1 MATGS
6 DATAPPSAATAGI
19 GRRSASWLVA
29 VTAIVVIGLDQL
41 SKVWAVSAL
50 TGRPPLQVVGSWLQ
64 LVLVR
69 NSGAAFSLGGGFTV
83 VISLLA
89 VVIVVVLVRR
99 ARGLKSK
106 LWALALG
113 AMIGGALGNLTDRL
127 VRSPG
132 GLRGHVVDFIQ
143 LPYWPVFNV
152 ADMAVVGA
160 AILMVVLALR
170 GVEFDGS
177 RAGGQAVK
185 EAAAL
190 PADPAAEPPADPSP
204 GKV

>member
-6 DATAPPSAATAGI
+6 DVTAAAPAQRPGVLK
-19 GRRSASWLVA
+19 GSASWLVA
-29 VTAIVVIGLDQL
+29 VTAIVVICLDQL
-41 SKVWAVSAL
+41 SKVWAVASL
-50 TGRPPLQVVGSWLQ
+50 TGRPPVEIVGSWLQ

-69 NSGAAFSLGGGFTV
+69 NSGAAFSLGGGSTV
-83 VISLLA
+83 IISLLA
-89 VVIVVVLVRR
+89 VVIVVVLIRR
-99 ARGLKSK
+99 ARGLKSR

-127 VRSPG
+127 IRSPG

-143 LPYWPVFNV
+143 LPHWPVFNV

-160 AILMVVLALR
+160 AILMVLLALR
-170 GVEFDGS
+170 GVEFDGT
-177 RAGGQAVK
+177 RAGGQAA
-185 EAAAL
+185 EDS
-190 PADPAAEPPADPSP
+190 ADPPP

>member
-1 MATGS
+1 MATGP
-6 DATAPPSAATAGI
+6 DATTTAQPQQAGVV
-19 GRRSASWLVA
+19 RRSASWLVA
-29 VTAIVVIGLDQL
+29 VTAIVVICLDQL
-41 SKVWAVSAL
+41 SKVWAVASL
-50 TGRPPLQVVGSWLQ
+50 TGRPPVEVLGSWLQ

-69 NSGAAFSLGGGFTV
+69 NSGAAFSLGGGSTV
-83 VISLLA
+83 IISLLA
-89 VVIVVVLVRR
+89 VVIVVVLIRR

-143 LPYWPVFNV
+143 LPHWPVFNV

-160 AILMVVLALR
+160 AILMVLLALR
-170 GVEFDGS
+170 GVEFDGT
-177 RAGGQAVK
+177 RAGGKSA
-185 EAAAL
+185 ENS
-190 PADPAAEPPADPSP
+190 ADPPP

>member
-1 MATGS
+1 V
-6 DATAPPSAATAGI
+6 
-19 GRRSASWLVA
+19 RRSASWLVA
-29 VTAIVVIGLDQL
+29 VTAVVVICLDQL
-41 SKVWAVSAL
+41 SKVWAVAAL
-50 TGRPPLQVVGSWLQ
+50 TGRQPIEVVGSWLQ

-69 NSGAAFSLGGGFTV
+69 NSGAAFSLGGGSTV
-83 VISLLA
+83 IISLLA
-89 VVIVVVLVRR
+89 VVIVVVLIRR

-143 LPYWPVFNV
+143 LPHWPVFNI

-170 GVEFDGS
+170 GIEFDGS
-177 RAGGQAVK
+177 RAAGKALEQPT
-185 EAAAL
+185 EAA
-190 PADPAAEPPADPSP
+190 DGPPAESR
-204 GKV
+204 